1 MPYQTVSPEIALGR
15 VRTLEELRRQDVTTR
30 DMNDR
35 VYEVD
40 TFHTCFVRSGSDGA
54 PTTLWLLRLLTTTF

>member
-1 MPYQTVSPEIALGR
+1 
-15 VRTLEELRRQDVTTR
+15 
-30 DMNDR
+30 MNDR